1 MELQANPENA
11 LETLIVNF
19 FNINPHPADA
29 QIHALAG
36 AVGVDKETLE
46 AVIYK
51 MFGEQTNQ
59 MQPSVGDTYAAT
71 MTERILQDD
80 ICPIEAPTNRVST
93 NDGWNSSEKDTMI
106 KTITYSDGAP
116 VTKPVE

>member
-11 LETLIVNF
+11 LETLIVEF
-19 FNINPHPADA
+19 FSINPHPADA

-36 AVGVDKETLE
+36 ALGIDKETLE

-51 MFGEQTNQ
+51 MFGEQTAQ
-59 MQPSVGDTYAAT
+59 QPTAQPNFAAT

-80 ICPIEAPTNRVST
+80 ICPIVAPTNRVST
-93 NDGWNSSEKDTMI
+93 NDGWNSSEKDEMI
-106 KTITYSDGAP
+106 KQVTFSDGAP
-116 VTKPVE
+116 VTKSVE